1 MELRKFQ
8 WKKLSL
14 KKQRQINNLADR
26 QGGDFISSKTST
38 VTSTLKLEESDAK
51 LEKARKEVADLKQKA
66 DTLVQQTK

>member
-1 MELRKFQ
+1 M
-8 WKKLSL
+8 
-14 KKQRQINNLADR
+14 
-26 QGGDFISSKTST
+26 ST